1 MTFIMILSML
11 GGAGAAERGA
21 VAAEHTRLTEEMRS
35 KATVSRWDA
44 VDDHYRELRALRG
57 AKLRYEDHWMGAQAA
72 SALGDIQSTW
82 RRLRRALDVEFT
94 DEALGWW
101 VTLTAQYGEV
111 HLVAKPSVA
120 QPITLTISDPPLEPE
135 KRATIASAQAALQ
148 ADGAF
153 HGLLP
158 LGQYQLGEMQFE
170 IIGGPAVREVIR

>member
-120 QPITLTISDPPLEPE
+120 QPITLTISLTISLVKHLVRWSFVGALSRRMPTD
-135 KRATIASAQAALQ
+135 KRLVWSRC
-148 ADGAF
+148 
-153 HGLLP
+153 
-158 LGQYQLGEMQFE
+158 E
-170 IIGGPAVREVIR
+170 R